1 MKRAARSIQP
11 SQLRRHIFQNPSGG
25 SFQQRF
31 VSGRNIRHGRTLT
44 NETFGIDGKR
54 NLSSVGEGRQKRRGG
69 QGKRQRQRQRQRTH
83 NSTTTPHIVDTSVFA
98 TIHEAQDSMQ
108 DLLDRLVAIDS
119 NDDSSRITPTTVQ
132 NLAWNNAHTENLNA
146 NQNIDYNSWKERIS
160 IFREAGEFF
169 DSLVRT
175 VDERLLS
182 PSRKH
187 GKDLSQ
193 LAECLLYI
201 CSQQQP
207 CHPSSS
213 ISAETGH
220 KIDQESL
227 SLDTDEIIGAIEAVL
242 KALEVDWN
250 LDVSHRH
257 YEQAIAAACSCR
269 EWAVASDLFEKQID
283 PNAGGSPVQLSIE
296 NPLGLY
302 SMAQQY
308 QQENRIAVSEDG
320 DKTVEEDSDSMV
332 AEQIMDAVQRL
343 VMVSPQD
350 QSTYVLAAGNA
361 LGHSGCWKELN
372 EYRKSSFLAPQYGV
386 PLIAAVLRACILCE
400 EYDVALEIL
409 VDENILSPS
418 LLPFTKRKEPQSDEN
433 DPFSANGSVSN
444 LEEEWQWGGAR
455 DRMDPLIRDMAMQV
469 IGGAS
474 AMLSSHANSHDQNL
488 DWKIHDYCDSRLAL
502 EFFRQSLEERLTIS
516 QDALLG
522 VVEACER
529 DKDWN
534 GALSVLRII
543 LEEED
548 KNRDSKL
555 TPWIVESERLSIFER
570 DQVEENSFV
579 SKNVLPNL
587 GPLVASVMRNC
598 NSSSN
603 FGLSLFALKLYE
615 DSLLRAIN
623 KESSND
629 SVLPPEEG
637 ISGMLDKMGI
647 KRSMQEYEEVLVAS
661 MVALSGLRCHKNAMR
676 LYEITTRDSVGT
688 HDSAALFVY
697 QYASLNQKRHG
708 TPILGNP
715 WLSAHEHI
723 DQLTKANLLVPKIVQ
738 GNSAKIGD
746 DSKMGAGLQDHQREG
761 IEEILARAMNTCT
774 NAHQPQLSLYLLRWM
789 EESVYSETRD
799 TKSFWSQINRNTISA
814 IDVDNVRYEDSVTAE
829 TILALRWTKN
839 LTIANDMFEGVLE
852 KHAEDGLIRWRK
864 TIVAG
869 LTAMVAS
876 GRGNDAVKVF
886 EVLDGN
892 ARSTASYTAIGRHLS
907 KVKDWKELIGL
918 YTDATAKGYS
928 SEELSLLA
936 MLAVTSTKVDN
947 RLRVLRG
954 IVDECANNVGLDSK
968 QWTTTKYWQLKRTL
982 GFYHTRLLMW
992 WNDEER
998 APLDEVNLA
1007 IKEFHKET
1015 ANGMRPKNDVVRA
1028 IFAGAQHHNGLGLEF
1043 QNGYEKVPRS
1053 ADQWAELLGKVLQ
1066 TIQESPVRY
1075 DPNFVD
1081 SVVYAYK
1088 SLGKDGECLDY
1099 VSGVL
1104 EVERTRIRRSTL
1116 ENILKAAKAQQAFGL
1131 CQDIEML
1138 LSPGRSMKSN
1148 HNNDS

>member
-1 MKRAARSIQP
+1 
-11 SQLRRHIFQNPSGG
+11 
-25 SFQQRF
+25 
-31 VSGRNIRHGRTLT
+31 
-44 NETFGIDGKR
+44 
-54 NLSSVGEGRQKRRGG
+54 
-69 QGKRQRQRQRQRTH
+69 
-83 NSTTTPHIVDTSVFA
+83 
-98 TIHEAQDSMQ
+98 MQ

-119 NDDSSRITPTTVQ
+119 KDASLRITPITVQ
-132 NLAWNNAHTENLNA
+132 NLAWNYRHFENLNS

-160 IFREAGEFF
+160 IFRDAGEFF
-169 DSLVRT
+169 DTLVRT
-175 VDERLLS
+175 VDKGLLS

-207 CHPSSS
+207 YHPSSS
-213 ISAETGH
+213 TSDG
-220 KIDQESL
+220 QESL
-227 SLDTDEIIGAIEAVL
+227 SLETDEIVGAIEAVL
-242 KALEVDWN
+242 KALEIDWN
-250 LDVSHRH
+250 LDVGHRH
-257 YEQAIAAACSCR
+257 YEQAIAAACSCQ

-283 PNAGGSPVQLSIE
+283 PNAGGSPVQVSVE

-302 SMAQQY
+302 AMAQRY
-308 QQENRIAVSEDG
+308 QQEKQIAARHDG
-320 DKTVEEDSDSMV
+320 DEAVEEGTDSMV

-361 LGHSGCWKELN
+361 LGYSGCWRELN
-372 EYRKSSFLAPQYGV
+372 DYRKSSILSPQYGV
-386 PLIAAVLRACILCE
+386 PLIAAVLRASILCE
-400 EYDVALEIL
+400 EYDAALEIL
-409 VDENILSPS
+409 VDEIILSPA
-418 LLPFTKRKEPQSDEN
+418 LLPFTKRNITQSDEN
-433 DPFSANGSVSN
+433 DLFSDSSVSN

-455 DRMDPLIRDMAMQV
+455 DRMDPLIRDLAMQV

-474 AMLSSHANSHDQNL
+474 AMQPTNASSHNQNL

-548 KNRDSKL
+548 NDKNSQL
-555 TPWIVESERLSIFER
+555 TPWIVESQQLSISER
-570 DQVEENSFV
+570 NVVDEELIVAKETLS
-579 SKNVLPNL
+579 NL

-603 FGLSLFALKLYE
+603 FGLSLFTLKLYE
-615 DSLLRAIN
+615 YALFRCTDNESSHDSL
-623 KESSND
+623 
-629 SVLPPEEG
+629 LPPEEG
-637 ISGMLDKMGI
+637 ISRMLDKMGM
-647 KRSMQEYEEVLVAS
+647 KRSAQEYEELLVAS

-676 LYEITTRDSVGT
+676 LYEITTRDNT
-688 HDSAALFVY
+688 ETLDSAASCVY
-697 QYASLNQKRHG
+697 QYALLNQKRHG

-723 DQLTKANLLVPKIVQ
+723 DQLTKANSLTRKIPQ
-738 GNSAKIGD
+738 NKSARISD
-746 DSKMGAGLQDHQREG
+746 YNEMRAGLQIHQWEG
-761 IEEILARAMNTCT
+761 IEELLARAMNSCT

-789 EESVYSETRD
+789 EESVYSERRD
-799 TKSFWSQINRNTISA
+799 TQSFWLQSNRHTVDVV
-814 IDVDNVRYEDSVTAE
+814 DVDSARYDDSVTAE

-839 LTIANDMFEGVLE
+839 LAIANDMFEGVLE
-852 KHAEDGLIRWRK
+852 KYSEDDLVRWKK

-869 LTAMVAS
+869 LTTMIAS

-886 EVLDGN
+886 GVLDGN
-892 ARSTASYTAIGRHLS
+892 ARSTASYTTVGRHLS

-918 YTDATAKGYS
+918 YKDATTEGYS

-947 RLRVLRG
+947 RLRVLRA
-954 IVDECANNVGLDSK
+954 IVDECANSVGLDSK
-968 QWTTTKYWQLKRTL
+968 QWTMVKYWQLKRTL
-982 GFYHTRLLMW
+982 GFYHTRLIMW

-1028 IFAGAQHHNGLGLEF
+1028 IFAGAQHHNALGLEF
-1043 QNGYEKVPRS
+1043 QDGYEKVPRS
-1053 ADQWAELLGKVLQ
+1053 ADQWTKLLGNVLQ
-1066 TIQESPVRY
+1066 AVQESPVRY

-1081 SVVYAYK
+1081 SVVQAYK
-1088 SLGKDGECLDY
+1088 SLGYDGECLDY
-1099 VSGVL
+1099 FSGVL
-1104 EVERTRIRRSTL
+1104 AVERTRIRRSTL
-1116 ENILKAAKAQQAFGL
+1116 ENVLEAAKAQQAYGL
-1131 CQDIEML
+1131 CEDIEML
-1138 LSPGRSMKSN
+1138 LSSRRSMNSN
-1148 HNNDS
+1148 CSNDSLPNN